1 MRPVTRMFLILACL
15 PGIISSLGAVTVTIG
30 SGTASNQYLPIR
42 AERDYTFSQQI
53 YTQAQ
58 INTVGVIERLSFYK
72 ATSGTL
78 ANSNNWTI
86 YLGYTSKASFASTTD
101 WVPAPVLTQVF
112 SGTVSIP
119 TGTGWMQIILQNPF
133 PYNNEDNLV
142 IAVDENATGN
152 GGSAWSW
159 RSFTSGTNTGM

>member
-1 MRPVTRMFLILACL
+1 MRPVTRMFLILASL
-15 PGIISSLGAVTVTIG
+15 LGIISSLGAVTVTIG

-42 AERDYTFSQQI
+42 AESNYTFSQQI

-58 INTVGVIERLSFYK
+58 INTAGVIERLSFYK

-86 YLGYTSKASFASTTD
+86 YLGYTSKTSFASTTD
-101 WVPAPVLTQVF
+101 WVPAPVLKQVY
-112 SGTVSIP
+112 SGTVTIP

-133 PYNNEDNLV
+133 P
-142 IAVDENATGN
+142 
-152 GGSAWSW
+152 
-159 RSFTSGTNTGM
+159 

>member
-1 MRPVTRMFLILACL
+1 MRPKTGLFIVLACL
-15 PGIISSLGAVTVTIG
+15 LGTMATAGAVTVTIG

-42 AERDYTFSQQI
+42 AESNYTFSQQI

-86 YLGYTSKASFASTTD
+86 YLGYTSKTSFASTTD
-101 WVPAPVLTQVF
+101 WVPAPVLKQVY
-112 SGTVSIP
+112 SGTVTIP
-119 TGTGWMQIILQNPF
+119 TGTGWMQIIL
-133 PYNNEDNLV
+133 
-142 IAVDENATGN
+142 
-152 GGSAWSW
+152 
-159 RSFTSGTNTGM
+159 

>member
-1 MRPVTRMFLILACL
+1 MFLILACL

-86 YLGYTSKASFASTTD
+86 YLGYTSKTSFASTTD
-101 WVPAPVLTQVF
+101 WVPAPVLTQVY
-112 SGTVSIP
+112 SGTVTIP
-119 TGTGWMQIILQNPF
+119 TGTGWMQIIL
-133 PYNNEDNLV
+133 
-142 IAVDENATGN
+142 
-152 GGSAWSW
+152 
-159 RSFTSGTNTGM
+159 